1 MVTQGYGGIFR
12 AVVEAVSA
20 VIQGGS
26 KALRRLPEI
35 LWTVYARLAAV
46 NDRELLEDVSGVDK
60 KVVDPNLE
68 EPEIKADLGSAKI
81 SKRDTGIVIRAERVR
96 SGKKEGD

>member
-1 MVTQGYGGIFR
+1 
-12 AVVEAVSA
+12 VSA

-35 LWTVYARLAAV
+35 LWTVYARLASV
-46 NDRELLEDVSGVDK
+46 NERELLTDLEGVDK
-60 KVVDPNLE
+60 KVVDPNLGD
-68 EPEIKADLGSAKI
+68 PQITADLESSRI
-81 SKRDTGIVIRAERVR
+81 SKRDSGIVIRAERTR